1 MKWKNKT
8 HVPNH
13 QPVIVVHHDV
23 HGFSHFSM
31 DFHRFPMDFCGLSFI
46 YWEIEDENPQR
57 PKWSS
62 SDLQG
67 LGPSVPASGL
77 LFGLIPSLTKKVPRA
92 PYGQFF
98 GGFHHSCSIFVPL
111 NCTKMILIIDHQ
123 ELKTEIPSLKVK
135 WRLGLPRS
143 WVFTTVATKQLL
155 DVQWWF
161 GYVPSG
167 YLT

>member
-1 MKWKNKT
+1 MMFMVFPIFLWISIDFPWISVDFPLFIGKLKMKIPSD
-8 HVPNH
+8 PNDPH
-13 QPVIVVHHDV
+13 QISRDSV
-23 HGFSHFSM
+23 
-31 DFHRFPMDFCGLSFI
+31 
-46 YWEIEDENPQR
+46 
-57 PKWSS
+57 
-62 SDLQG
+62 
-67 LGPSVPASGL
+67 PSVPASGL

-155 DVQWWF
+155 DVQ
-161 GYVPSG
+161 
-167 YLT
+167 